1 MAPAP
6 TALAEI
12 IITDELAKRASEP
25 PDHLREKLAF
35 RDSADDMADNPKAVL
50 PRLVRLAME
59 ACGAESAGI
68 SLLEHEV
75 GGPAASSIAR
85 ASRFNCQ
92 RLAAEDCSSSTDERL
107 PIPDVETAAL
117 PNTSLFASTSR
128 LGFPSQALRLQAL
141 AVVLK
146 RLLRYFIITR
156 LFRRV
161 DLLELLVGLAHRSSR
176 AMVIRPHFVILRL

>member
-6 TALAEI
+6 HDLAEI
-12 IITDELAKRASEP
+12 AITDELAKRASEP

-68 SLLEHEV
+68 SLREHEGV
-75 GGPAASSIAR
+75 GGLIDCARIA
-85 ASRFNCQ
+85 RFNCQ

-107 PIPDVETAAL
+107 PIPDAETAAL

-128 LGFPSQALRLQAL
+128 LGLPSQALRLQAL

-176 AMVIRPHFVILRL
+176 AMVIRPHFVVLRL